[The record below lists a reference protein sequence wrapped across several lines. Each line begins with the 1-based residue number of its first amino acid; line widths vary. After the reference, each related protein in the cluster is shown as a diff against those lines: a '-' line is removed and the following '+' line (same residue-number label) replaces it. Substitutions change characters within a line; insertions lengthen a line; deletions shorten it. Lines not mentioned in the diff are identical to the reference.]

1 MNLPV
6 ALLTIVWMVR
16 DTFRQSLSTRLF
28 WVLLG
33 LSGICIAFCLSVS
46 VTGDDKLP
54 LSPGEIPQGLP
65 ADDERVKEMGKEG
78 VLKEGVDILG
88 SKLYLGFGVFEITTA
103 RDRLDAVRF
112 LQIWMAGV
120 AADTAGIFLVLIWTA
135 GFLPTFLDP
144 NQITVLLAKPVP
156 RWSLLVG
163 KYLGVLAFVFVH
175 ATVFVVGT
183 WLALGVKTGVYDS
196 LYLLAIPLLV
206 IHFGI
211 FYSFSVLLAVWTRS
225 TVVCVFGS
233 LLFWVICWG
242 MNFGRHA
249 IEVHDLP
256 GLSPVGRTMLE
267 VSYWTLPKPGDMN
280 LNLYYALKAKG
291 FAPGVKEFEK
301 LKDAGKFQPELSLLA
316 SIAFA
321 LVMLAI
327 AAREL
332 ESTDY

>member
-88 SKLYLGFGVFEITTA
+88 SKLYLGFGVFEITTR

>member
-88 SKLYLGFGVFEITTA
+88 SKLHLGFGVFEITTA